1 MKIKN
6 LEKLFDQFLVEN
18 DCFDEFMCE
27 FHYQNTKGYIYL
39 FDFHW
44 SSLVCKPFMWV
55 CSYQGY
61 SYWENI
67 NIKWHKYLKEN
78 L

>member
-1 MKIKN
+1 MKTKN

-27 FHYQNTKGYIYL
+27 FHYQHIDNYDWLMQFPSY
-39 FDFHW
+39 
-44 SSLVCKPFMWV
+44 MWV
-55 CSYQGY
+55 DRSLKWVYTYQGY
-61 SYWENI
+61 GYWQGI
-67 NIKWHKYLKEN
+67 HCKWQKYLKEN